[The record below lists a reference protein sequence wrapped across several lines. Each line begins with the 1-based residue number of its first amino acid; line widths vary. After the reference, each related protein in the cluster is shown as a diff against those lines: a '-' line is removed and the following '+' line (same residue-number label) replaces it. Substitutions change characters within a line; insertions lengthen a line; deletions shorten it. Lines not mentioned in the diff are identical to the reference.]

1 MVHPTKIDF
10 DVVLS
15 YPYTCMIAV
24 CQLHMLKRAR
34 YRFLKKSIVLY
45 FKQMWNFV
53 DPVEVQ
59 AKLQHSSKR
68 IFDDAQFTKMND

>member
-24 CQLHMLKRAR
+24 CPLHIHKRAR

-45 FKQMWNFV
+45 FKQMWNYV
-53 DPVEVQ
+53 DPVEVK
-59 AKLQHSSKR
+59 AKLQLRNKR